1 MPAWGVTDWFGV
13 DYAPPG
19 CVQESS
25 LEITCEVATIRGD
38 TGITMAAID
47 KPLRTGKISIK
58 SKGGTGLVPVN
69 TGAQTTEICVISAK
83 YSQSNDDFATSELE
97 AIYYE

>member
-13 DYAPPG
+13 DNAPLG

-38 TGITMAAID
+38 TGITTAAID
-47 KPLRTGKISIK
+47 KPLRTGKVSIK
-58 SKGGTGLVPVN
+58 CKGARDLVVVA
-69 TGAQTTEICVISAK
+69 TGAQTSQIAVISSK
-83 YSQSNDDFATSELE
+83 YSESNDDFPTSEVE
-97 AIYYE
+97 AVYYE